1 MWITFLQFNRSFLML
16 LLIFLFLLNTLVVV
30 ESFAQDMPLVYDVEN
45 TGADCPIPYLPSFSE
60 LTTSF
65 KPLPDPFEWADG
77 RGRMKNFSDWS
88 IRRAELG
95 AQFQNY
101 EIGKKPPR
109 PDSITASYSN
119 GVLTINVTVD
129 GRTLKLSS
137 QVILPAGTGPFPAV
151 IGMNSPSGS
160 IPSGIFTS
168 RNIAEITFSHNQ
180 VTTYGNPST
189 SNQYYLLYPNL
200 NPTNTGQYSAWAWG
214 VSRIIDGLELV
225 QNVLPIDLKH
235 IAVTGCSY
243 AGKMALFAG
252 AFDERIALTIAQESG
267 GGGATSWRY
276 SHSEPV
282 GTVELID
289 NTDYNWFMNSMNQ
302 FSGDNVWRLP
312 EDHHELMA
320 MCAPRAL
327 LVTGN
332 PDYTWL
338 SNPSCYV
345 ASEACKEV
353 YNTLGISDR
362 FGFSVVGGHLHC
374 AVPNS
379 QIPEIEAFVDKF
391 LLGRDTVKTDSI
403 ADSPYNIALSPWIT
417 WTNPVLLND
426 TTFYTSLVY
435 PSNLQTGLDTS
446 ITLKWKKINASEK
459 YYIEL
464 STDRSFDSVYISDST
479 LTDTLKTFTGLTKNQ
494 RYYWH
499 VKVKSASDSGPWS
512 NTFSFVT
519 TLSIPA
525 TPKLVSSV
533 SDKTG
538 YITFT
543 WNRVENVDKY
553 TTQVA
558 VNEAFTSI
566 FKSATTTDTSNSITW
581 FREGIK
587 YYWRVQANNLAG
599 SGLWSDTGNVTI
611 IYLPSDL
618 VLRSS
623 AANDITITWKN
634 NSTIEDGNIIERK
647 QSSQD
652 SFTVIDTSKGTGN
665 EYVDKNVEDGQNY
678 TYRIKAYKDS
688 LESEYSNEASFLV
701 DVKGETGKIPTE
713 YSISQNFPNPF
724 NPTTK
729 IKFGL
734 PKAGLT
740 RITVYDLL
748 GREIMTLINNELKV
762 GYHEINIDA
771 HNLPSGIYLYKIQSG
786 DFTQTKKMILMK

>member
-1 MWITFLQFNRSFLML
+1 MKITLHHNLYLIL
-16 LLIFLFLLNTLVVV
+16 LATFLFLLDTLII
-30 ESFAQDMPLVYDVEN
+30 SDSYAQEMPLVYDVEN
-45 TGADCPIPYLPSFSE
+45 TGADCPIPYLPAFSE
-60 LTTSF
+60 LTTIIKS
-65 KPLPDPFEWADG
+65 LPDPFEWADG
-77 RGRMKNFSDWS
+77 RGRMKNFSDWK
-88 IRRAELG
+88 IRRAEIG
-95 AQFQNY
+95 AQIENY
-101 EIGKKPPR
+101 EIGPKPAR
-109 PDSITASYSN
+109 PDDINASYSN
-119 GVLTINVTVD
+119 GVLTVNVTAN
-129 GRTLKLSS
+129 GYTLTLTS
-137 QVILPAGTGPFPAV
+137 QVILPTGTGPFLAV

-160 IPSGIFTS
+160 IPSNVFTS
-168 RNIAEITFSHNQ
+168 RNIAEITFNHNQ
-180 VTTYGNPST
+180 VTTYGSPST
-189 SNQYYLLYPNL
+189 SNPYYQLYPNL

-214 VSRIIDGLELV
+214 VSRLIDGLELV
-225 QNVLPIDLKH
+225 QDVLPIDLKH

-252 AFDERIALTIAQESG
+252 AFDERIALTLAIESG

-276 SHSEPV
+276 SHSEPA
-282 GTVELID
+282 GSVELID
-289 NTDYNWFMNSMNQ
+289 NTDYNWFMNSMKD

-327 LVTGN
+327 FVTAN

-338 SNPSCYV
+338 SNPSCDV
-345 ASEACKEV
+345 CSRAAREV

-362 FGFSVVGGHLHC
+362 FGFSIVGGHSHC
-374 AVPNS
+374 AIPNS

-391 LLGRDTVKTDSI
+391 MLGKDTVKTDSI
-403 ADSPYNIALSPWIT
+403 ADSPYNIDLSPWIT
-417 WTNPVLLND
+417 WTNPVLQND
-426 TTFYTSLVY
+426 TNYYTSLVY

-446 ITLKWKKINASEK
+446 ITFKWKKISASEK

-464 STDRSFDSVYISDST
+464 SNDHKFGDIYKSDST
-479 LTDTLKTFTGLTKNQ
+479 TTDTSITFTGLSKNQ
-494 RYYWH
+494 RYYWR
-499 VKVKSASDSGPWS
+499 VKVKSASDSDPWS

-519 TLSIPA
+519 TLSLPA

-543 WNRVENVDKY
+543 WNKVENAENY

-558 VNEAFTSI
+558 VNQTFTSI
-566 FKSATTTDTSNSITW
+566 FKSATTTDTSKSITW

-587 YYWRVQANNLAG
+587 YYWHVQASNLAG
-599 SGLWSDTGNVTI
+599 SGLWSDTENVTI
-611 IYLPSDL
+611 LYLPSDL
-618 VLRSS
+618 ALQSS
-623 AANDITITWKN
+623 TANEITLTWKN

-647 QSSQD
+647 QGSEGY
-652 SFTVIDTSKGTGN
+652 FAVIDTSIGTGN
-665 EYVDKNVEDGQNY
+665 EYVDKNAEDGQNY

-701 DVKGETGKIPTE
+701 DVKNETQKIPTV
-713 YSISQNFPNPF
+713 YSLSQNYPNPF
-724 NPTTK
+724 NPATK

-734 PKAGLT
+734 PKAGFT
-740 RITVYDLL
+740 KISVYDLL
-748 GREIMTLINNELKV
+748 GREIMTLINNELKA

-771 HNLPSGIYLYKIQSG
+771 HNLPSGIYLYKIQLG

>member
-618 VLRSS
+618 VLQSS

-647 QSSQD
+647 QDSQD